1 MLWRNSNAW
10 MRFWYHS
17 FSLEFIRIR
26 FLIYF
31 PTLYYAT
38 SDTNC
43 IKKKMVRIR
52 NIKTYLVL
60 GIVNKSIP
68 SAALENPHVFLDVFL
83 TCDHLVSCLYW
94 YHPNPTLVSWIIIR
108 PLASSLI
115 LNQQGYPCRL
125 ISPEHGNP
133 ANAIPLRCTVGVW
146 HSWKSVAPLVVRFWL
161 N

>member
-1 MLWRNSNAW
+1 M
-10 MRFWYHS
+10 
-17 FSLEFIRIR
+17 I
-26 FLIYF
+26 LIV
-31 PTLYYAT
+31 
-38 SDTNC
+38 S
-43 IKKKMVRIR
+43 KKKMVRIR

-68 SAALENPHVFLDVFL
+68 SAALENPHVFLDVFF

-161 N
+161 NWALGCVWWTLKRINSFSYSWGTECEAVCECWKWE